1 MFALLELVQ
10 NTYFVVIPL
19 RTACETNLSRG
30 DEEEELAAAAGALLG
45 GSANAAGPEGA
56 VEVGVEDAVALKNQ
70 VYVNLVG
77 KTIQGK

>member
-30 DEEEELAAAAGALLG
+30 DEEEELAAAAA
-45 GSANAAGPEGA
+45 AAGEPSL
-56 VEVGVEDAVALKNQ
+56 EDRLTPPDQRAQLKWA
-70 VYVNLVG
+70 
-77 KTIQGK
+77 